1 MQPTMN
7 LANPPHDPAARLEH
21 YLHDNIPL
29 VQHMQIQ
36 VVSYDEHGLVLSA
49 PLAANINHKLT
60 AFGGSLAALATLAC
74 WGVLWLML
82 EPQPDLHIVVNESH
96 IRYLRP
102 VTGTLVA
109 KCAVPDAVA
118 RERFID
124 TLHRRRKAR
133 LQMSSQVIQDGILC
147 SELTGTFVAFYHAD
161 A

>member
-1 MQPTMN
+1 MN
-7 LANPPHDPAARLEH
+7 PADNGSPAVRLER

-36 VVSYDEHGLVLSA
+36 VVSYDERGLVLSA

-102 VTGTLVA
+102 VTDTLVA
-109 KCAVPDAVA
+109 RCTLPDKTS

-124 TLHRRRKAR
+124 TLQRRRKAR
-133 LQMSSQVIQDGILC
+133 LQMTSQIVQDDVLC
-147 SELTGTFVAFYHAD
+147 AELSGTFVAFYHAD

>member
-1 MQPTMN
+1 MKPIDTN
-7 LANPPHDPAARLEH
+7 DRPALHLER

-36 VVSYDEHGLVLSA
+36 VVSYDEHGLILSA

-74 WGVLWLML
+74 WGVLWLLL
-82 EPQPDLHIVVNESH
+82 EPEPDLHIVVHESH

-102 VTGTLVA
+102 VTDTLVA
-109 KCAVPDAVA
+109 RCALPDASA
-118 RERFID
+118 RKHFVD
-124 TLHRRRKAR
+124 TLQRRHKAR
-133 LQMSSQVIQDGILC
+133 LQMTSQIVQDDVLC
-147 SELTGTFVAFYHAD
+147 AELSGTFVAFYHAD

>member
-1 MQPTMN
+1 MTPTDMN
-7 LANPPHDPAARLEH
+7 RDPALRLER

-36 VVSYDEHGLVLSA
+36 VVSYDEHALVLSA

-102 VTGTLVA
+102 VTDTLVA
-109 KCAVPDAVA
+109 RCVPPDASA

-124 TLHRRRKAR
+124 TLQRRRKAR
-133 LQMSSQVIQDGILC
+133 LQMSSQIVQGDMLC
-147 SELTGTFVAFYHAD
+147 AELSGTFVAFHHAD

>member
-1 MQPTMN
+1 MN
-7 LANPPHDPAARLEH
+7 SANSTQSPAARLEQ

-36 VVSYDEHGLVLSA
+36 VVSYDEHSLVLSA

-82 EPQPDLHIVVNESH
+82 EPQPELHIVVNESH

-102 VTGTLVA
+102 VTDTLVA
-109 KCAVPDAVA
+109 KCALPDASS
-118 RERFID
+118 RERFIE
-124 TLHRRRKAR
+124 TLQRRRKAR
-133 LQMSSQVIQDGILC
+133 LQMSSQIVQNDVLC
-147 SELTGTFVAFYHAD
+147 AELTGTFVAFYHAD

>member
-1 MQPTMN
+1 MN
-7 LANPPHDPAARLEH
+7 TADQNDNPALRLEQ

-36 VVSYDEHGLVLSA
+36 VVSYDEHGLVLNA

-82 EPQPDLHIVVNESH
+82 EPQADLHIVVNESH
-96 IRYLRP
+96 MHYLRP
-102 VTGTLVA
+102 VTDTLVA
-109 KCAVPDAVA
+109 RCELPDNSS

-124 TLHRRRKAR
+124 TLQRRRKAR
-133 LQMSSQVIQDGILC
+133 LQMTSQIVQGDTLC
-147 SELTGTFVAFYHAD
+147 AEFTGTFVAFYHAD

>member
-1 MQPTMN
+1 MNAVTTNPT
-7 LANPPHDPAARLEH
+7 PAARLEQ

-36 VVSYDEHGLVLSA
+36 VVSYDQNGLILSA

-96 IRYLRP
+96 MRYLRP
-102 VTGTLVA
+102 VTDTLVA
-109 KCAVPDAVA
+109 RCELPDHTS

-124 TLHRRRKAR
+124 TLQRRRKAR
-133 LQMSSQVIQDGILC
+133 MQMISQVIQDEVVC
-147 SELTGTFVAFYHAD
+147 AEFSGTFVAFYHTD